1 MRVSGGHALSR
12 APFAPALRTRQRLPS
27 PSFLMTKAVRIF
39 LALCALAVTAAFAVG
54 CGGVPG
60 DAVATVD
67 GSAINK
73 SDYNHWLNVASKSS
87 GTNAVVPD
95 APNFTKCIAAK
106 RKTTPKPAKGQPKTT
121 DDQLKKQCQSEYN
134 ALRTQVVGLLVSY
147 KWIQGEA
154 DKQGVKVSDAEVKKS
169 FDSQRKQNF
178 PKDADFQKFL
188 KTSGQSQADI
198 LMRVKLDLL
207 SQKIRDKVIKG
218 KDQVSDAQIQAFYD
232 KNKSRFTQPE
242 TRDLQ
247 IVLTKSQAKAQAA
260 HKALQSGQPWGKVV
274 KQYSVDDASK
284 SNGGKLPGQAKGTLE
299 KSLDAAAFS
308 APKNKL
314 MGPVKTQFGY
324 YVFRVTKINP
334 AKTQSVADAKST
346 IKQTL
351 VSQNQQKALDTFVA
365 DFRKRWREKTECQ
378 SGFTTSD
385 CKNGPKPTPTPS
397 AAPATQ
403 APTQ

>member
-1 MRVSGGHALSR
+1 
-12 APFAPALRTRQRLPS
+12 
-27 PSFLMTKAVRIF
+27 MTKAVRIF
-39 LALCALAVTAAFAVG
+39 LALCALAVTAAFAAG

-73 SDYNHWLNVASKSS
+73 SEFNHWLNVASKSS
-87 GTNAVVPD
+87 GTNAAVPD

-154 DKQGVKVSDAEVKKS
+154 DKQGVKVTDAEVQKS
-169 FDSQRKQNF
+169 FDAQRKQNF

-247 IVLTKSQAKAQAA
+247 IVLTKSQAKAKQARA
-260 HKALQSGQPWGKVV
+260 ALQSGQPWGKVV
-274 KQYSVDDASK
+274 KKYSVDNASK

-308 APKNKL
+308 APKSKL
-314 MGPVKTQFGY
+314 IGPVKTQFGY
-324 YVFRVTKINP
+324 YVFRVTKIKP

-351 VSQNQQKALDTFVA
+351 ASQNQQKALDSFVA

-403 APTQ
+403 APAQ

>member
-1 MRVSGGHALSR
+1 
-12 APFAPALRTRQRLPS
+12 
-27 PSFLMTKAVRIF
+27 MTKAVRIF
-39 LALCALAVTAAFAVG
+39 LALCALAATAAFAAG

-60 DAVATVD
+60 NAVATVNGD
-67 GSAINK
+67 AIDK
-73 SDYNHWLNVASKSS
+73 AEFSHWLNVASKSS
-87 GTNAVVPD
+87 GTNSTVPD
-95 APNFTKCIAAK
+95 APSFTKCIAAK
-106 RKTTPKPAKGQPKTT
+106 RKTNPKPAKGQPKTT

-134 ALRTQVVGLLVSY
+134 ALRDQVVGLLVSY

-154 DKQGVKVSDAEVKKS
+154 AKQGVKVTNAEVQKS
-169 FDSQRKQNF
+169 FDAQKKQNF
-178 PKDADFQKFL
+178 PKAADFQKFL
-188 KTSGQSQADI
+188 TTSGQTQADI

-232 KNKSRFTQPE
+232 KNKSRFTQAE

-260 HKALQSGQPWGKVV
+260 RKALQSGQSWGSVV
-274 KQYSVDDASK
+274 KKYSVDDASK

-299 KSLDAAAFS
+299 KNLDAAAFS
-308 APKNKL
+308 APKGKL

-334 AKTQSVADAKST
+334 AKTQSVAAAKST

-351 VSQNQQKALDTFVA
+351 VSQNQQKALDSFVA
-365 DFRKRWREKTECQ
+365 DFRKRWRDQTECQ
-378 SGFTTSD
+378 SGYTTSD
-385 CKNGPKPTPTPS
+385 CKNGPKPTPTPTQ
-397 AAPATQ
+397 APAT
-403 APTQ
+403 APAQ